1 MVKVV
6 DYAVHT
12 LEGES
17 QPIDGILV
25 NHGTYVGK
33 LLKTDSR
40 VPGRLKSDE
49 NADFYRDVLMAD
61 EETVGI
67 IRNGYRIPFN
77 SLPPETGWSP
87 TTRVVLARKSL
98 SGLRCSATAS

>member
-6 DYAVHT
+6 EYAVEM
-12 LEGES
+12 LQGEN
-17 QPIDGILV
+17 QPIDGVLV

-40 VPGRLKSDE
+40 VPGRLKCDRH
-49 NADFYRDVLMAD
+49 ADFYRDVLKAD
-61 EETVGI
+61 DETVGI

-77 SLPPETGWSP
+77 SLPPETG
-87 TTRVVLARKSL
+87 RRSL
-98 SGLRCSATAS
+98 CGVG